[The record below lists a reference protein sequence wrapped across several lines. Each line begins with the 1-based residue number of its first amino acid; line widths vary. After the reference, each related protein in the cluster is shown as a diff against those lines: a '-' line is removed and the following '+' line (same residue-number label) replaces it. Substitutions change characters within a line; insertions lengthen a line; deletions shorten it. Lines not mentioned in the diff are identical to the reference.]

1 MSWYLKV
8 LKNYAVFEGRA
19 RRREYW
25 MFTLVNFFMAIGATI
40 VDNIL
45 GTTIGDLPYG
55 LFYFLYALAVFIPGL
70 AVLVRR
76 LHDTDRSGWWV
87 FIALVPLIGGI
98 WLLVLT
104 VLEGTRGSNQYGA
117 DPKASQQWANT

>member
-25 MFTLVNFFMAIGATI
+25 MFTLISFLIAIGAMI
-40 VDNIL
+40 IDNIL
-45 GTTIGDLPYG
+45 GTTIQDLPYG
-55 LFYFLYALAVFIPGL
+55 LFYALYSLAVFIPGL

-76 LHDTDRSGWWV
+76 LHDTDRSGWWF

-98 WLLVLT
+98 WLFVLT
-104 VLEGTRGSNQYGA
+104 VLEGTRGSNGYGA
-117 DPKASQQWANT
+117 DPKASREWANR